1 MHSSPLFFQSVP
13 KITLY
18 DPLSEIL
25 GAAQKGIVHYA
36 YGDVVKLAGHSCP
49 TVAGAYLMLL
59 KGLTLLYGDK
69 TPVRGEIRVTIKG
82 NLGEGVV
89 GVIANVAS
97 MITGAT
103 DTGGFH
109 GLGGK
114 FDRRNLLFFEPEM
127 LEDMVLERLDS
138 GKRVVLS
145 YNPTIVPSDPQMA
158 SWLQMT
164 LSNQADEQISE
175 LFRSAWQERVKTIL
189 IDFAE
194 DPRLIQTRI
203 SDQREAE

>member
-1 MHSSPLFFQSVP
+1 MTTPIFFNSVP
-13 KITLY
+13 TITMV
-18 DPLSEIL
+18 DPLANIL
-25 GAAQKGIVHYA
+25 GASSDGVLQYS
-36 YGDVVKLAGHSCP
+36 YSDVVKLAGHSCP
-49 TVAGAYLMLL
+49 SVAGAYLMLL
-59 KGLTLLYGDK
+59 KGLTLLYGDQ

-103 DTGGFH
+103 NTGGFH

-127 LEDMVLERLDS
+127 AEDIGLERLDN
-138 GKRVVLS
+138 GKRIVLS
-145 YNPTIVPSDPQMA
+145 YNPAIVPSDPQMA
-158 SWLQMT
+158 SWLQMI
-164 LSNQADEQISE
+164 LSAKADEQISE
-175 LFRSAWQERVKTIL
+175 LFRSAWQNRVKNIL

-203 SDQREAE
+203 SDQRAVK